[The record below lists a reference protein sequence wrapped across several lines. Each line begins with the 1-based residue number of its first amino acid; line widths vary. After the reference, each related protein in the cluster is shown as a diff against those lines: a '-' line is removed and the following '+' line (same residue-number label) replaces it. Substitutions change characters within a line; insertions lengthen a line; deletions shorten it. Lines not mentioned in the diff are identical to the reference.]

1 VLLFTTIRELNSYLV
16 SYRNRSTIGLVP
28 TMGALHEGH
37 LSLIKRAI
45 AQNDLVVVSIFVN
58 PLQFAPTEDLAKYP
72 RQLARDA
79 DLCQKVGVNA
89 IFAPTAAELGIRGD
103 NPSHNTTTTV
113 IPPTTMTSVLC
124 GKFRPGHF
132 AGVATIVTK
141 LFNIVRCD
149 RAYFGQKDAQQLAI
163 IRRLVA
169 DLNLPLKIVTC
180 EIVRES
186 SGLALS
192 SRNQYLT
199 APESQIAASIYQS
212 LQQAKIAFEDGET
225 QVERLIDR
233 VRQELNKQPEVKI
246 QYIEL
251 VDLHTLEILETIETS
266 GLMAIAAYVGST
278 RLIDNIVLKRQPI
291 IAIDGPAGAG
301 KSTVTRRVAHQLKL
315 LYLDTGAMY
324 RAVTWWVMQ
333 SNLKIN
339 DEDSIAKL
347 ISEVDIQLVSPD
359 SADLPSIVYVN
370 DTDVTQVIRTPEVTK
385 LVSTI
390 SAQAAVRQKL
400 VKMQQDFGAKGGII
414 AEGRDI
420 GTNVFPDAELKIFL
434 TASPAERARR
444 RSGDLQSQ
452 GYQNIDLEQ
461 LAREI
466 QQRDELDSNRVI
478 SPLKK
483 ADDAIELITDGISI
497 DEVIQK
503 IIDLYHDAVNVSPP
517 INADKRGR
525 SIEC

>member
-1 VLLFTTIRELNSYLV
+1 MTKQVLLLKTIPELNSYLAN
-16 SYRNRSTIGLVP
+16 YRNRSTIGLVP

-37 LSLIKRAI
+37 LSLMKRAI
-45 AQNDLVVVSIFVN
+45 AENEIVVVSIFVN

-72 RQLARDA
+72 RQLERDA
-79 DLCQKVGVNA
+79 ELCQKVGVTA
-89 IFAPTAAELGIRGD
+89 IFAPTAAELGIEGD
-103 NPSHNTTTTV
+103 ATTTV
-113 IPPTTMTSVLC
+113 IPPTKMTSVLC

-149 RAYFGQKDAQQLAI
+149 RAYFGQKDAQQVAI

-180 EIVRES
+180 SIVREL

-199 APESQIAASIYQS
+199 AAETEIAASIYHS
-212 LQQAKIAFEDGET
+212 LQQAKIAFDGGET
-225 QVERLIDR
+225 QATKLIDR

-251 VDLHTLEILETIETS
+251 VDPHTLEILETIETG
-266 GLMAIAAYVGST
+266 GLIAIAAYVGST
-278 RLIDNIVLKRQPI
+278 RLIDNIVLKNRQPI

-301 KSTVTRRVAHQLKL
+301 KSTVTRRVAQQLGL

-333 SNLKIN
+333 SKMEVSN
-339 DEDSIAKL
+339 EAAIAQL
-347 ISEVDIQLVSPD
+347 VSGVEIELVSPD
-359 SADLPSIVYVN
+359 RADLPTIVYIN
-370 DTDVTQVIRTPEVTK
+370 GTDVTQAIRTPEVTK

-400 VKMQQDFGAKGGII
+400 VKMQQYFGAKGGII

-420 GTNVFPDAELKIFL
+420 GTNVFSDAELKIFL

-466 QQRDELDSNRVI
+466 QQRDELDSNRAI

-483 ADDAIELITDGISI
+483 ADDAIELITDGMSI
-497 DEVIQK
+497 DEVIRK
-503 IIDLYHDAVNVSPP
+503 IIELYHKAVNVSPP
-517 INADKRGR
+517 INVD
-525 SIEC
+525 E